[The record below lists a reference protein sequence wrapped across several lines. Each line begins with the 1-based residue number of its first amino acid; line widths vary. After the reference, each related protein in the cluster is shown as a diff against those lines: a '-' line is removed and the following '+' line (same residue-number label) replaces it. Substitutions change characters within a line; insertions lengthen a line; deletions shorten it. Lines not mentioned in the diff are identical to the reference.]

1 MKFVSQ
7 KKELNIY
14 RSFLIN
20 LHTAIWTGNYDKVNI
35 MIKKLGEYSYARTN
49 SNGDIKQENQEKIR
63 TLLALET

>member
-1 MKFVSQ
+1 
-7 KKELNIY
+7 
-14 RSFLIN
+14 
-20 LHTAIWTGNYDKVNI
+20 